1 MCVRGRQCLKSE
13 SPQQIIYMPVNTS
26 TCCTVV
32 GPGSY
37 PAWSLQCQKHRINT
51 KQGQGQFSSIRGAAS
66 HNMLLSTPASSTSR
80 RCSAKL
86 RVNSGLKKKETEKN
100 PTTTKAEQNWKQKCM
115 RKSTQNIPL
124 HYPRSKWAFAQTLPG
139 RADFKE
145 FTDIGP
151 QACGTHLSLSVGEK
165 VLTAHQQEDN
175 KWLHFHS
182 TKTKQKTA
190 ENKDAHA
197 QKKKNLCI
205 SNTNH

>member
-86 RVNSGLKKKETEKN
+86 RVNSGLKKK
-100 PTTTKAEQNWKQKCM
+100 
-115 RKSTQNIPL
+115 R
-124 HYPRSKWAFAQTLPG
+124 
-139 RADFKE
+139 
-145 FTDIGP
+145 
-151 QACGTHLSLSVGEK
+151 
-165 VLTAHQQEDN
+165 
-175 KWLHFHS
+175 
-182 TKTKQKTA
+182 
-190 ENKDAHA
+190 ENKIQQQ
-197 QKKKNLCI
+197 QKQNKTESKNAWENQLRTYHYTTLAANELLPKHYQAELTLKN
-205 SNTNH
+205 SQT